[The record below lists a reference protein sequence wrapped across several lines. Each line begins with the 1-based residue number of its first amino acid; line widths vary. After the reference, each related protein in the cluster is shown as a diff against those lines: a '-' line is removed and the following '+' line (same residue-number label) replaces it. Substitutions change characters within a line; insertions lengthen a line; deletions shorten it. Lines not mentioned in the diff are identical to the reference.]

1 MNRNCIIAAALSLAG
16 LVPLSLRA
24 GEGAG
29 GKGDGRLVT
38 LEQAYDLALSTD
50 QNIGISYVALQAA
63 KLAPLAAF
71 TKLAPQI
78 NGYTSANGQSTRSS
92 GNRVVTDASGT
103 GVTGSSSSAAAGR
116 YNDIGF
122 TATQPLFDLTFFP
135 AYRRG
140 KATLEGARLDYRSKI
155 REILFGVAQAY
166 YDVLSQQ
173 RLVEVDKET
182 FRLANEQFDLAQ
194 KQANVGVVTRSDV
207 LRAQVVVE
215 TDRRT
220 MLEDANTL
228 ESRRNVLAN
237 ILNLPVD
244 KPFHVGAPKDY
255 EANLPVFQTVLGKAL
270 TQREDLRSKDQA
282 VRRDTESHNE
292 ARAAYIPKVSAGL
305 DAGRNSEF
313 QSKYTNN
320 WQANV
325 TVSVPIFNGGQRELD
340 LKTTAFQVQQ
350 TRLERDQVAKTVNQ
364 DVKDAWLNVKSLTE
378 TLAALRT
385 QVAAAEQCYKDIQ
398 NQYQAGTTTSLDVL
412 TALNDLKTARKDIA
426 LQTFS
431 LQVALRKLEQ
441 VCGTFQQDRVNHA
454 PHQ

>member
-1 MNRNCIIAAALSLAG
+1 MNRNCIIALALSLA
-16 LVPLSLRA
+16 VSSLPA
-24 GEGAG
+24 AEG
-29 GKGDGRLVT
+29 GRGIS
-38 LEQAYDLALSTD
+38 LEQAYDLALSSD
-50 QNIGISYVALQAA
+50 QNIGISYVALQEA
-63 KLAPLAAF
+63 KLAPLAAY

-78 NGYTSANGQSTRSS
+78 NGFTSGNGQSVRS
-92 GNRVVTDASGT
+92 NVNAQGT
-103 GVTGSSSSAAAGR
+103 SSSATARR
-116 YNDIGF
+116 YNDFGI
-122 TATQPLFDLTFFP
+122 TATQPLFDLSFFP

-140 KATLEGARLDYRSKI
+140 KATLEAARLDYRAKI

-182 FRLANEQFDLAQ
+182 FRLASEQYDLAQ

-228 ESRRNVLAN
+228 ESKRNVLGN
-237 ILNLPVD
+237 ILNLPAD
-244 KPFHVGAPKDY
+244 SPFHLNTPPDY
-255 EANLPVFQTVLGKAL
+255 VTSLPTFASVLGKAL
-270 TQREDLRSKDQA
+270 AQREDLRSADQA
-282 VRRDTESHNE
+282 IKRDTEAHNE
-292 ARAAYIPKVSAGL
+292 ARTAYAPKIAASL

-325 TVSVPIFNGGQRELD
+325 TVSIPILNGGQRELD

-350 TRLERDQVAKTVNQ
+350 TKLVRDQLAKTVEQ
-364 DVKDAWLNVKSLTE
+364 TVKDAWLNVKSLSE
-378 TLAALRT
+378 TLSALRT
-385 QVAAAEQCYKDIQ
+385 QEAAAEQGYKDIQ
-398 NQYQAGTTTSLDVL
+398 NQYTAGTSTSLDVL
-412 TALNDLKTARKDIA
+412 TALNDLNTARKDMA

-441 VCGTFQQDRVNHA
+441 VSGTFQQDRVNHA

>member
-1 MNRNCIIAAALSLAG
+1 MNRNCIIALALSLA
-16 LVPLSLRA
+16 VSLA
-24 GEGAG
+24 VSSLPAAEV
-29 GKGDGRLVT
+29 GRGIS
-38 LEQAYDLALSTD
+38 LEQAYDLALSSD
-50 QNIGISYVALQAA
+50 QNIGISYVALQEA
-63 KLAPLAAF
+63 KLAPLAAY
-71 TKLAPQI
+71 TKLAPQL
-78 NGYTSANGQSTRSS
+78 NGFTSGNGQSVRS
-92 GNRVVTDASGT
+92 NVNAQGT
-103 GVTGSSSSAAAGR
+103 SSAAAARR
-116 YNDIGF
+116 YNAFGI
-122 TATQPLFDLTFFP
+122 TATQPLFDLSFFP

-140 KATLEGARLDYRSKI
+140 KATLEAARLDYRAKI

-182 FRLANEQFDLAQ
+182 FRLASEQYDLAQ

-220 MLEDANTL
+220 MIEDTNTL
-228 ESRRNVLAN
+228 ESKRNVLGN
-237 ILNLPVD
+237 ILNLPAD
-244 KPFHVGAPKDY
+244 SPFHLSTPPDY
-255 EANLPVFQTVLGKAL
+255 VTSLPAFANVLGKAL
-270 TQREDLRSKDQA
+270 AQREDLRSAEQA
-282 VRRDTESHNE
+282 IKRDTEAHNE
-292 ARAAYIPKVSAGL
+292 ARTAYAPKIAASL

-325 TVSVPIFNGGQRELD
+325 TVSIPILNGGQRELD

-350 TRLERDQVAKTVNQ
+350 TKLVRDQLAKTVEQ
-364 DVKDAWLNVKSLTE
+364 TVKDAWLNVKSLSE
-378 TLAALRT
+378 TLSALRT
-385 QVAAAEQCYKDIQ
+385 QEAAAEQGYKDIQ
-398 NQYQAGTTTSLDVL
+398 NQYTAGTSTSLDVL
-412 TALNDLKTARKDIA
+412 TALNDLNTARKDMA

-441 VCGTFQQDRVNHA
+441 VSGTFQQDRVNHA